1 MKKIVFAFAILAV
14 VCGCRSTITVNGVRC
29 ATLHDSEI
37 EELVTVARY
46 TLRKNLDN
54 PKVVTPSQY
63 SIAKTTAPEIKI
75 EYFGNITGTARVTWD
90 FPECKTT
97 VMIRGELTNPQ
108 NRYIAV
114 SIVEKLPDIIDTTN
128 SIPKD
133 APVWKMK

>member
-1 MKKIVFAFAILAV
+1 MRKFIFAVAILAFF
-14 VCGCRSTITVNGVRC
+14 CGCRSTITVNGVKC
-29 ATLHDSEI
+29 ATLYDEEI
-37 EELVTVARY
+37 EELVMVARY

-54 PKVVTPSQY
+54 PKVITPSQY
-63 SIAKTTAPEIKI
+63 SIAKTSTPEIRI
-75 EYFGNITGTARVTWD
+75 EYFGDITGTARLTWD

-97 VMIRGELTNPQ
+97 VMIRGELTNPK